1 MEETFFAGVTTEQVT
16 LSTGARIG
24 LPVRYYEW
32 SAIMAHFPASVAAVR
47 KLLPTDK
54 LKPAQLVPGTA
65 ILSMVAMEYR
75 QIADVAPYNEFG
87 IMVPVL
93 YEPMVNILGL
103 PLLFPHWF
111 KRFGLYVHHLPVT
124 TQAAYDFGV
133 EIWGYPK
140 IVAEISFEDVGQVR
154 RCRLRAEGKDIVTL
168 EVKKLATRARPMNF
182 YSYTV
187 KDGQLLRTLIQTQG
201 QFGIARFRGG
211 ASYTLGDHPI
221 AKELRALGIGKTAVE
236 RLYAPQVQSM
246 LHPAGE
252 RLAL

>member
-1 MEETFFAGVTTEQVT
+1 MDETFFAGVKIEEAE
-16 LSTGARIG
+16 LSTGVRIG
-24 LPVRYYEW
+24 LPVRYYDW
-32 SAIMAHFPASVAAVR
+32 SVIMAHFPAPAAKVR
-47 KLLPTDK
+47 KLLPSDK
-54 LKPAQLVPGTA
+54 LKPALLMPGTA
-65 ILSMVAMEYR
+65 VVSFAAFEYR

-93 YEPMVNILGL
+93 YKPAVNIPGL

-124 TQAAYDFGV
+124 TQEAYDFGV
-133 EIWGYPK
+133 ELWGYPK
-140 IVAEISFEDVGQVR
+140 FVAEISFEDEGEMR
-154 RCRLRAEGKDIVTL
+154 RCRLRAEGKDVMTF
-168 EVKKLATRARPMNF
+168 EVKKLATRTRLMNY

-187 KDGQLLRTLIQTQG
+187 KDGQLLKTLIQTKEQS
-201 QFGIARFRGG
+201 GITRFRGG

-221 AKELRALGIGKTAVE
+221 AEELRSLGMGKTAVE

-252 RLAL
+252 RLPL

>member
-1 MEETFFAGVTTEQVT
+1 MEENFFAGVEIEQVE
-16 LSTGARIG
+16 LSTGFRIG
-24 LPVRYYEW
+24 LPVRYYDW
-32 SAIMAHFPASVAAVR
+32 STIMAHFPVPAAAVR
-47 KLLPTDK
+47 RLLPTDR
-54 LKPAQLVPGTA
+54 LKPAQLMPGTA

-75 QIADVAPYNEFG
+75 QIADVDPYNEFG

-93 YEPMVNILGL
+93 YEPTVNIPGL

-111 KRFGLYVHHLPVT
+111 KRFGLYIHHLPVT

-140 IVAEISFEDVGQVR
+140 IVVEIGFEDTGQVR
-154 RCRLRAEGKDIVTL
+154 RCRLRAEGKDIVAL
-168 EVKKLATRARPMNF
+168 EVEKLATRARPMNF

-187 KDGQLLRTLIQTQG
+187 KGGQLLRTLIQTQG
-201 QFGIARFRGG
+201 QFGMARFRGG

-221 AKELRALGIGKTAVE
+221 AEELRALGMGKTAVE
-236 RLYAPQVQSM
+236 CLYAPQVQSM

-252 RLAL
+252 RLSL